1 MPCGKSAGAQ
11 PTPRISL
18 GSSRFC
24 ERVLILGINFRES
37 VRVVGA
43 QLKIKNQ
50 KLKIPRVSELLEH
63 NQKSKIKNQKSKIH

>member
-1 MPCGKSAGAQ
+1 MPCGKSAGAP

-43 QLKIKNQ
+43 KSKIKN
-50 KLKIPRVSELLEH
+50 PETVRVVGA
-63 NQKSKIKNQKSKIH
+63 QSKIKNQKSKIH